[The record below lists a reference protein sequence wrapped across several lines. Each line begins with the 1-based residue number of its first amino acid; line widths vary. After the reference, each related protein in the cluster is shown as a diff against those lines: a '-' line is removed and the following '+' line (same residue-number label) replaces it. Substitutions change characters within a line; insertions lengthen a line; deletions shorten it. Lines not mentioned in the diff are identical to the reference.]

1 MLEHVV
7 AAEQEGTQRGT
18 YLGLGHARIRVPK
31 LVNRSFAVSQTR
43 LCLVEISV
51 LNAGAVLE
59 TSEIRSVLPRKNFEQ
74 RGFSAAVSA
83 DEEHALTLFNVDIYI
98 AEQPFAVKTQ
108 RNIVGFEHVVS
119 AAIGAFKAE
128 MQRIRSILGLLKVR
142 GYAVDLFLL
151 ACDGH
156 VIVRLIPAFLLVDN
170 SLDPAYLPHL
180 RFVFLAAAF
189 KILRFQLKESRVIA
203 LIITNVAVFKFD
215 RAVRDLI
222 QEITVVGNYDICA
235 AVVVKEFFEPLNRLN
250 IKVVCRLVQEQQ
262 VGIRKQQL
270 C

>member
-1 MLEHVV
+1 
-7 AAEQEGTQRGT
+7 
-18 YLGLGHARIRVPK
+18 
-31 LVNRSFAVSQTR
+31 
-43 LCLVEISV
+43 
-51 LNAGAVLE
+51 
-59 TSEIRSVLPRKNFEQ
+59 
-74 RGFSAAVSA
+74 
-83 DEEHALTLFNVDIYI
+83 
-98 AEQPFAVKTQ
+98 
-108 RNIVGFEHVVS
+108 
-119 AAIGAFKAE
+119 

-170 SLDPAYLPHL
+170 SLDPAYLAHL

-189 KILRFQLKESRVIA
+189 KILRFQLKESLVIA
-203 LIITNVAVFKFD
+203 LIITNVSI
-215 RAVRDLI
+215 I

-235 AVVVKEFFEPLNRLN
+235 AIVVKEFFEPLNRLN

>member
-1 MLEHVV
+1 M
-7 AAEQEGTQRGT
+7 
-18 YLGLGHARIRVPK
+18 
-31 LVNRSFAVSQTR
+31 
-43 LCLVEISV
+43 
-51 LNAGAVLE
+51 
-59 TSEIRSVLPRKNFEQ
+59 
-74 RGFSAAVSA
+74 
-83 DEEHALTLFNVDIYI
+83 
-98 AEQPFAVKTQ
+98 
-108 RNIVGFEHVVS
+108 
-119 AAIGAFKAE
+119 
-128 MQRIRSILGLLKVR
+128 
-142 GYAVDLFLL
+142 
-151 ACDGH
+151 
-156 VIVRLIPAFLLVDN
+156 RLIPAFLLVDN
-170 SLDPAYLPHL
+170 SLDPAYLAHL

-235 AVVVKEFFEPLNRLN
+235 AIVVKEFFEPLNRLN